1 MTLTLISIILGISSL
16 FFLGLIIL
24 MGWYIRNAVQ
34 QIRNSEQ
41 FTYEIIEGIETLKE
55 SMEIYINHVDA
66 VHEMEMFYGDETLRE
81 LIRHGKALVETFEEY
96 KIDYF
101 PILELEMEEKIDDD
115 NRSARDND
123 NSE

>member
-1 MTLTLISIILGISSL
+1 MTLTLITIILGISSL
-16 FFLGLIIL
+16 LFLALIIL
-24 MGWYIRNAVQ
+24 MGWYISHAVM
-34 QIRNSEQ
+34 QIKNSEQ

-55 SMEIYINHVDA
+55 SMEVYITHVNA
-66 VHEMEMFYGDETLRE
+66 VHDMEMFYGDETLRE

-101 PILELEMEEKIDDD
+101 PILELEMEGELSDD
-115 NRSARDND
+115 NKSEPT

>member
-16 FFLGLIIL
+16 FFLTLIIL
-24 MGWYIRNAVQ
+24 MGWYIRHAVQ

-55 SMEIYINHVDA
+55 SMEVYIIHVNA
-66 VHEMEMFYGDETLRE
+66 VHDMEMFYGDETLRE

-115 NRSARDND
+115 NRPEVDND